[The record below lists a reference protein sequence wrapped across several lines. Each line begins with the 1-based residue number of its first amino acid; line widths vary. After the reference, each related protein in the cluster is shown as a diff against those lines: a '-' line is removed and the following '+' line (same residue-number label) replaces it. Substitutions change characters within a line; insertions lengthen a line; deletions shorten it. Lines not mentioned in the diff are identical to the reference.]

1 VLSKSKTAFIL
12 TLACAGLAAAAT
24 RSEQKVGKTAGPVRQ
39 RAAAAAAARR
49 EAAVARSW
57 LRHMT
62 LRDKAAQLVFMS
74 FYGDAPNSG
83 SEEYQKY
90 LRWVRDLKIGGLALV
105 NRVVDGSTR
114 YSEPYATAAFLNRMQ
129 RAARIPLLIGGDFE
143 RGDSMRILSAAK
155 FPHSMAFGA
164 TGDPAL
170 SRMEGAVTARQARAL
185 GIDWILAPVADV
197 NNNPDN
203 PIINIRSYGEDP
215 ELVAAHVRAYV
226 EGAHSDPAHNVLVT
240 LKHFPG
246 HGDTNTDS
254 HMALPVLN
262 VEKARLEAIELV
274 PFRAGIAAG
283 ADSVMSAHIALPA
296 IDPAGVP
303 STLSPAILTGILRE
317 ELGFNGLV
325 STDALNMQGVA
336 KQWGPAQAA
345 EKAVLAGADILLM
358 PADPETGIEGVL
370 EAVKRGRIT
379 RKRLD
384 ESVMRILAAKAHL
397 GLNRSKTVKLESLMD
412 ELDSPEDIAKAQEVA
427 DKAVTLVKNDG
438 DLVPVAA
445 GRSVSFLILPE
456 SRCSTEGR
464 QLAEEVRKRMP
475 KAVVSSLWP
484 AMTGAEIEQA
494 VAATA
499 GSDTVVVAAFA
510 QASAYRGSVALAGSY
525 PKLIEELGAAGR
537 KIVLIAFGNPYL
549 ARSFPQAGAYMTTY
563 STVAPSEIAAV
574 KALFGEIAISGRLPV
589 SIPGV
594 AKLGDGIQMPKK

>member
-1 VLSKSKTAFIL
+1 MLSKFRFAFVFI
-12 TLACAGLAAAAT
+12 LACAGVAAAAP
-24 RSEQKVGKTAGPVRQ
+24 RPAQKVTKTAAPARQ
-39 RAAAAAAARR
+39 RAARAAAARR
-49 EAAVARSW
+49 ESAIARAW
-57 LRHMT
+57 LRRMT
-62 LRDKAAQLVFMS
+62 LREKAAQLVFMS

-83 SEEYQKY
+83 SEEYRKY
-90 LRWVRDLKIGGLALV
+90 LHWVREVKIGGLALV

-129 RAARIPLLIGGDFE
+129 KAAKIPLLIGGDFE
-143 RGDSMRILSAAK
+143 RGDSMRIMSAAK

-215 ELVAAHVRAYV
+215 ENVAAHVRAYV
-226 EGAHSDPAHNVLVT
+226 EGAHSDPARAVLVT

-262 VEKARLEAIELV
+262 VDKARLDAIELV

-303 STLSPAILTGILRE
+303 STLSPAILTDILRKD
-317 ELGFNGLV
+317 LGFSGLV

-336 KQWGPAQAA
+336 KQWGPAEAA

-358 PADPETGIEGVL
+358 PADPETAIEGVL

-379 RKRLD
+379 RKRLE
-384 ESVMRILAAKAHL
+384 ESALRILQAKARV
-397 GLNRSKTVKLESLMD
+397 GLNRSKLVNLDAMMD

-438 DLVPVAA
+438 NLVPVTAE
-445 GRSVSFLILPE
+445 RSVSFLILPE

-464 QLAEEVRKRMP
+464 QLADEVRKRMP

-484 AMTGAEIEQA
+484 AMSDADIEQA
-494 VAATA
+494 LAATA

-510 QASAYRGSVALAGSY
+510 QASAYRGSVALAGGY
-525 PKLIEELGAAGR
+525 PKLIEALGAAGR
-537 KIVLIAFGNPYL
+537 KIALIAFGNPYL
-549 ARSFPQAGAYMTTY
+549 ARSFPQAGAYMATY
-563 STVAPSEIAAV
+563 STVPPSEIAAV
-574 KALFGEIAISGRLPV
+574 KALFGEIAITGRLPV